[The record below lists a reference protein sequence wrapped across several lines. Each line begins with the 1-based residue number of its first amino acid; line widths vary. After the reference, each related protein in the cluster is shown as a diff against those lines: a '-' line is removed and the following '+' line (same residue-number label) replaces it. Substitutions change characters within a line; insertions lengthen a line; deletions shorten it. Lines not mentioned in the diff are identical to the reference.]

1 MYKLP
6 PNIVKTFAST
16 FKKEKPK
23 TSSTVYGYAVINEG
37 QIYVKLDGST
47 EYTPVVSTIDVV
59 DGDRV
64 IVNITNHR
72 AIIVNNISSPAARS
86 NSVTEI
92 KSELSDM
99 TDVHKTT
106 FAFKSLN
113 NVTLES
119 FYDYMIK
126 KGFITRY
133 VKMSD
138 ETEEASAVVL
148 FNLSSGAAISGS
160 NILNNSITSDK
171 LAESAATEI
180 ISKIPDTGFVALT
193 LQSSFENYN
202 DSSKLSYR
210 EINNSMIYLDG
221 IVKRTKGL
229 TSSQILTIIPK
240 NIAPKHD
247 IEFIFPCDNDR
258 MCYATL
264 STIGILTITSVYNQ
278 DGTKSTEPLNRVY
291 INTSYTV
298 WRG

>member
-171 LAESAATEI
+171 LTESAATEI

-221 IVKRTKGL
+221 VVKRTKGL
-229 TSSQILTIIPK
+229 ASSQILTIIPK
-240 NIAPKHD
+240 NVAPRHD
-247 IEFIFPCDNDR
+247 MEFIFPCDNDR

-264 STIGILTITSVYNQ
+264 TTIGILTITSVYNQ

>member
-23 TSSTVYGYAVINEG
+23 ISSTVYGYAVINEG

-148 FNLSSGAAISGS
+148 FNLSAGAVVSGA

-171 LAESAATEI
+171 LSESAVTEI

-202 DSSKLSYR
+202 ESSKLSYR
-210 EINNSMIYLDG
+210 EINNSMVYLDG

>member
-92 KSELSDM
+92 KSELSDI

-210 EINNSMIYLDG
+210 EINNSMVYLDG
-221 IVKRTKGL
+221 VVKRAKGL

-240 NIAPKHD
+240 NVAPIHD
-247 IEFIFPCDNDR
+247 MEFIFPCDNDR

-264 STIGILTITSVYNQ
+264 STIGILTITSVYDQ

-298 WRG
+298 WRE

>member
-23 TSSTVYGYAVINEG
+23 ISSTVYGYAVINEG

-210 EINNSMIYLDG
+210 EINNSMVYLDG
-221 IVKRTKGL
+221 VVKRTKGL

-240 NIAPKHD
+240 NVAPRHD
-247 IEFIFPCDNDR
+247 MEFIFPCDNDR

-264 STIGILTITSVYNQ
+264 STIGILTITSVYDQ

-298 WRG
+298 LRG

>member
-23 TSSTVYGYAVINEG
+23 TSSTVYGYVFINEG

-92 KSELSDM
+92 KNELSDM
-99 TDVHKTT
+99 SDVHRTM

-171 LAESAATEI
+171 LAESAETEI

-210 EINNSMIYLDG
+210 EINNSMVYLDG
-221 IVKRTKGL
+221 VVKRAKGL

-240 NIAPKHD
+240 NVAPRHD
-247 IEFIFPCDNDR
+247 MEFTFPCDNDR

-264 STIGILTITSVYNQ
+264 STIGVLTITSVYNQ

-298 WRG
+298 LRG

>member
-86 NSVTEI
+86 NSVTEL
-92 KSELSDM
+92 KGELSDM

-133 VKMSD
+133 FKMSD
-138 ETEEASAVVL
+138 ETEEASAVVF
-148 FNLSSGAAISGS
+148 FNLSSGAVVSGS

-171 LAESAATEI
+171 LTESAATEI

-193 LQSSFENYN
+193 LMSSFENYN

-210 EINNSMIYLDG
+210 KINNSMIYLDG
-221 IVKRTKGL
+221 VVKRTNGL

-240 NIAPKHD
+240 NVAPKYD
-247 IEFIFPCDNDR
+247 MEFIFPCDNDR
-258 MCYATL
+258 ICYATL
-264 STIGILTITSVYNQ
+264 TTIGILTITSVYDQ
-278 DGTKSTEPLNRVY
+278 GGTRSTEPLNRVY

-298 WRG
+298 

>member
-99 TDVHKTT
+99 TNVHKTT

-171 LAESAATEI
+171 LAESTATDI

-221 IVKRTKGL
+221 VVKRAKGL

-247 IEFIFPCDNDR
+247 MEFIFPCDNDR
-258 MCYATL
+258 ICYATL
-264 STIGILTITSVYNQ
+264 TTIGMLTITSVYDQ

-298 WRG
+298 LRG

>member
-37 QIYVKLDGST
+37 NIYVKLDGST

-72 AIIVNNISSPAARS
+72 AMIVNNISSPAARS
-86 NSVTEI
+86 NSVAEL
-92 KSELSDM
+92 KGELSDM
-99 TDVHKTT
+99 TDVNKTT

-171 LAESAATEI
+171 LADSVVKEI
-180 ISKIPDTGFVALT
+180 VQGVLEALP
-193 LQSSFENYN
+193 
-202 DSSKLSYR
+202 
-210 EINNSMIYLDG
+210 EIVQGVLEA
-221 IVKRTKGL
+221 L
-229 TSSQILTIIPK
+229 P
-240 NIAPKHD
+240 
-247 IEFIFPCDNDR
+247 
-258 MCYATL
+258 
-264 STIGILTITSVYNQ
+264 
-278 DGTKSTEPLNRVY
+278 DGTDVEY
-291 INTSYTV
+291 
-298 WRG
+298 

>member
-64 IVNITNHR
+64 IVKITNHR

-171 LAESAATEI
+171 LAESTATDI

-221 IVKRTKGL
+221 VVKRAKGL

-247 IEFIFPCDNDR
+247 MEFIFPCDNDR

-264 STIGILTITSVYNQ
+264 STIGILTITSVYDQ

-298 WRG
+298 LRG

>member
-16 FKKEKPK
+16 FKKEKTK

-37 QIYVKLDGST
+37 KIYVKLDGST
-47 EYTPVVSTIDVV
+47 EYTPVVSTIDVA

-72 AIIVNNISSPAARS
+72 AMIVNDISSPAARS

-92 KSELSDM
+92 KGELSDI
-99 TDVHKTT
+99 TDVHKTS
-106 FAFKSLN
+106 FAFKNLN

-171 LAESAATEI
+171 LAESVVKEI
-180 ISKIPDTGFVALT
+180 V
-193 LQSSFENYN
+193 Q
-202 DSSKLSYR
+202 
-210 EINNSMIYLDG
+210 
-221 IVKRTKGL
+221 
-229 TSSQILTIIPK
+229 
-240 NIAPKHD
+240 
-247 IEFIFPCDNDR
+247 
-258 MCYATL
+258 
-264 STIGILTITSVYNQ
+264 GILDALPEIVQ
-278 DGTKSTEPLNRVY
+278 GVLEALPDGTDVEY
-291 INTSYTV
+291 
-298 WRG
+298 

>member
-23 TSSTVYGYAVINEG
+23 TSSTVYGYAAINEG

-180 ISKIPDTGFVALT
+180 ISKIPDTGFVVLT

-210 EINNSMIYLDG
+210 EINNSIVYLDG
-221 IVKRTKGL
+221 VVKRTKGL

-247 IEFIFPCDNDR
+247 MEFIFPCDNDR

-264 STIGILTITSVYNQ
+264 STIGILTITSVYDQ

-298 WRG
+298 WKG

>member
-148 FNLSSGAAISGS
+148 FNLSAGAVVSGA
-160 NILNNSITSDK
+160 NILNNSLTSDK
-171 LAESAATEI
+171 LSESAVTEI
-180 ISKIPDTGFVALT
+180 ISKIPDTGFVVLT

-202 DSSKLSYR
+202 ESSKLSYR
-210 EINNSMIYLDG
+210 EINNSMVYLDG

-240 NIAPKHD
+240 NVAPRHD
-247 IEFIFPCDNDR
+247 MEFIFPCDNDR

>member
-92 KSELSDM
+92 KSELSDI

-133 VKMSD
+133 VKMFD

-171 LAESAATEI
+171 LTESAATEI

-221 IVKRTKGL
+221 VVKRTKGL
-229 TSSQILTIIPK
+229 ASSQILTIIPE
-240 NIAPKHD
+240 NVAPRHD
-247 IEFIFPCDNDR
+247 MEFIFPCDNDR

-264 STIGILTITSVYNQ
+264 TTIGILTITSVYNQ